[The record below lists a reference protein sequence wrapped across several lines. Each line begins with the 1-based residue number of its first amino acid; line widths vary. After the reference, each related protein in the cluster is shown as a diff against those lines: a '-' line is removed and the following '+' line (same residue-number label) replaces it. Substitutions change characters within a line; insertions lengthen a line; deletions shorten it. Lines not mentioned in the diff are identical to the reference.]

1 MGFLTDPNGFFMELL
16 RKISDI
22 VFCNVLFCVLS
33 LPVITAG
40 AAMTGLSAAMQLIAE
55 DKEDEGKSALRVF
68 WQNFK
73 DHFLRAT
80 LLWLSGLLGIAFLLL
95 YYHTVNSLEGGTQH
109 LYRITFYA
117 LVLVFFAGYQYVF
130 PMLARFGQ
138 TECVPPLGGS
148 ASPNPAGTHDSGS
161 GSGPHL
167 FPASRT
173 VWRCGV
179 FLGGHRLRPDGLP
192 DQPGLPPGVPED

>member
-95 YYHTVNSLEGGTQH
+95 YYHTVNSLEGGTH
-109 LYRITFYA
+109 D
-117 LVLVFFAGYQYVF
+117 
-130 PMLARFGQ
+130 
-138 TECVPPLGGS
+138 TECVSPLGGS
-148 ASPNPAGTHDSGS
+148 ASPDPAGTHDSGS
-161 GSGPHL
+161 GSGSHL

-179 FLGGHRLRPDGLP
+179 FLGGHLLRPHGLP
-192 DQPGLPPGVPED
+192 DQPGLPQGVPEDRREYAVI

>member
-138 TECVPPLGGS
+138 YGMRISSRWQRFPRPCW
-148 ASPNPAGTHDSGS
+148 DS
-161 GSGPHL
+161 
-167 FPASRT
+167 
-173 VWRCGV
+173 
-179 FLGGHRLRPDGLP
+179 
-192 DQPGLPPGVPED
+192 